1 MPSFGSKESPSL
13 KKMDYNNNN
22 NNARYGGG
30 SKFSMGHIVGDPFS
44 LATIGIALV
53 SRHEQG
59 SQCEEALTVW

>member
-53 SRHEQG
+53 SRQEHGAQY
-59 SQCEEALTVW
+59 EEALIVR

>member
-53 SRHEQG
+53 S
-59 SQCEEALTVW
+59 